1 MSDLITQIFNSDN
14 VSLSKSFAEFV
25 IPLAINLLVTGVIIF
40 GIYYRKM
47 HRKEYMTT
55 FSLISL
61 TVFFLVFLLDSI
73 ELQIGL
79 ALGLFAVFGIIRY
92 RTITIPIKEMTFL
105 FVIIGISVINALAN
119 TKIGYTGLL
128 LANGMIILAC
138 WLFESKLIKNH
149 ISVKEVRYDKVS
161 LIKAGKYDELKADL
175 EERLDIIIVKI
186 ETGAVDFIR
195 DSAMLQISYQPKD
208 TEVNVADAMENLKT
222 FSDEP

>member
-1 MSDLITQIFNSDN
+1 MNLFFDSEHA
-14 VSLSKSFAEFV
+14 VVSKSFMDFA
-25 IPLAINLLVTGVIIF
+25 IPLVINLLVTGVIIY

-47 HRKEYMTT
+47 HRKDYMTT

-92 RTITIPIKEMTFL
+92 RTITIPIKEMTYL

-128 LANGMIILAC
+128 LANSIFILAC
-138 WLFESKLIKNH
+138 WLFESNLIKNH
-149 ISVKEVRYDKVS
+149 ISVKEVKYDNIR
-161 LIKAGKYDELKADL
+161 LIKAGKESELKADL
-175 EERLDIIIVKI
+175 EERLGLTIVKI
-186 ETGAVDFIR
+186 ETGAVDFLR
-195 DSAMLQISYQPKD
+195 DSAMLTISYLSTSPEINTAES
-208 TEVNVADAMENLKT
+208 TE
-222 FSDEP
+222 SDKVFTDE